1 MHMARG
7 FINRA
12 RCGNERLPGNLAAKD
27 ADRIFFR
34 RVPPEDVDFN
44 DFEIEQGYKCVKR
57 GGHHPI
63 VGSFYGSFTAGC

>member
-1 MHMARG
+1 
-7 FINRA
+7 
-12 RCGNERLPGNLAAKD
+12 LPGNLAAKD